1 MGIWCG
7 PVGDHDIRYVGK
19 DFCQCFREVFFFVFA
34 AAFPFYHL
42 TNREVI
48 ASVKAGERMAQPD
61 HCPHEVLGT
70 PAHMISFM
78 FS

>member
-1 MGIWCG
+1 MTYGTLEKISAS
-7 PVGDHDIRYVGK
+7 VLER
-19 DFCQCFREVFFFVFA
+19 FFFFVFA